1 MKYDFEM
8 EVDESTSV
16 GKIVAQIKENSRVL
30 EFGPGNGRMT
40 KYLMEEKN
48 CYVAIVELD
57 KELYDHVSE
66 FSNDGF
72 YGNIDEEAWT
82 KHFEGQ
88 TFDYIIFA
96 DVLEHLMNPKNALMK
111 VKTFLSKNGQILITF
126 PNIAHNSV
134 LIDLFNNK
142 LDWRETG
149 LLDATHKS
157 FFVQSGF
164 EKLFEE
170 IGLFIAKE
178 DFTINEVG
186 YNELESNYED
196 LPVEVR
202 AAFKARPFGEVY
214 QYFYALSA
222 QAVDNPIRTIPEN
235 SSYRK
240 NIHFL
245 YDCGDEYQKEFD
257 VQLNNVSG
265 ENKTFTIDIPENIKL
280 LKIFPSLTGAVV
292 DIELAIAETII
303 KPSATNAVY
312 SKETEYFFSDN
323 QVPVME
329 VDDKKIAGKTMT
341 ITVDYKY
348 EGNFSDTVH
357 GLIDYVIDQ
366 KSENSQ
372 SKNTGLMV
380 SGKQMSSY
388 KKVSI
393 SKFDSLI
400 SLNID
405 DIVRHVEEKKTVIR
419 GWAYS
424 KEDKLP
430 IDFKVS
436 AEITVEY
443 SVTREYRR
451 DVIDMFE
458 LKGDQEYGFVIEVID
473 SEDQPTYILNIAAN
487 NGRKL
492 QYRLEKPNMVQPGNK
507 IQRAMRSVQ
516 TRGLIGSMKWYFK
529 RQEQQEAPVDP
540 SAILEEIKTFTFQP
554 KISVAVPV
562 YNVEEK
568 WLDAC
573 VSSLQNQYYENW
585 ELCLADDASPSS
597 YIKPLLKKYADA
609 DDRIKVIYR
618 EENGHISEA
627 TNSALTIATGDYI
640 GFMDNDDELAP
651 QALYEVVK
659 ALNEDQTIDF
669 IYTDEDK
676 VTESGKRFNAFYKS
690 KWNSELILN
699 HNYITHFVV
708 VKRSL
713 LEKTGGLKT
722 EFNGAQDY
730 DFVLRATEN
739 AENITHIPGMMYH
752 WRAIESSTALNPE
765 SKGYAYVAGQ
775 RAVQAAMDRRNIKA
789 NVEIAEFYG
798 SYKINYVYETVPKV
812 SIVITNDTADIND
825 YLKKLLEKT
834 IYENYEI
841 VLPNQMKEKIH
852 STSNKLVYSDGQT
865 RDELVNT
872 STGEYIMFL
881 DAGLV
886 PTKSN
891 WLTEMMNM
899 GQQAQSGIV
908 TGRVVDPRYRI
919 ENIGISVDAEKKRLL
934 YPEQGTPGKSLG
946 YYYRIALPRNVQA
959 VTEACM
965 IFRKAD
971 YLAVSGITEELGKD
985 VMGVDLSLKFAK
997 QLNKTIIYCSYAI
1010 FKAEEKMQNLDKK
1023 ANIKALTDKWSEQD
1037 LVDKYKNPKHL

>member
-111 VKTFLSKNGQILITF
+111 VKPFLSAEGQILITF

-178 DFTINEVG
+178 DFTLNEVG
-186 YNELESNYED
+186 YNELESTYED

-214 QYFYALSA
+214 QYFYALCA
-222 QAVDNPIRTIPEN
+222 EAVEHPIRTIPEN

-245 YDCGDEYQKEFD
+245 YDCGEEDQKEFD
-257 VQLNNVSG
+257 VQLNNVTG

-292 DIELAIAETII
+292 DLVLTVAGTII
-303 KPSATNAVY
+303 QPSATNAIY
-312 SKETEYFFSDN
+312 NKEAQYFFSDN
-323 QVPVME
+323 QVPVIE
-329 VDDKKIAGKTMT
+329 IDDKQIAGKTMT
-341 ITVDYKY
+341 ITVNYKY

-357 GLIDYVIDQ
+357 GLIDYVLEQ
-366 KSENSQ
+366 QTGNNS
-372 SKNTGLMV
+372 SKNTELMV
-380 SGKQMSSY
+380 SEKQMTKY

-393 SKFDSLI
+393 SKFDSLV

-436 AEITVEY
+436 AEMAVEY

-473 SEDQPTYILNIAAN
+473 PEDQPMYTLNVSAD

-507 IQRAMRSVQ
+507 IQRAMRSMQ

-529 RQEQQEAPVDP
+529 RQEQQEIPVDP
-540 SAILEEIKTFTFQP
+540 SAILEEIKTFKFQP

-585 ELCLADDASPSS
+585 ELCLADDASPSD

-627 TNSALTIATGDYI
+627 TNSALTIATGDYV

-659 ALNEDQTIDF
+659 VLNEDQTIDF

-798 SYKINYVYETVPKV
+798 SYKINYIYDTIPKV

-841 VLPNQMKEKIH
+841 VLPNQMKENVH

-865 RDELVNT
+865 RDELINA
-872 STGEYIMFL
+872 STGDYIMLL

-899 GQQAQSGIV
+899 AQQAQAGIV
-908 TGRVVDPRYRI
+908 TGRVVDQRYRI
-919 ENIGISVDAEKKRLL
+919 ENIGISVDAEKNRLL

-997 QLNKTIIYCSYAI
+997 QLDKTIIYCSYAI

-1023 ANIKALTDKWSEQD
+1023 PNIKALTDKWSEQD

>member
-111 VKTFLSKNGQILITF
+111 VKPFLSAEGQILITF

-164 EKLFEE
+164 EKLFDE

-186 YNELESNYED
+186 YNELESSYED

-214 QYFYALSA
+214 QYFYALCA
-222 QAVDNPIRTIPEN
+222 HPVENPIRRIPEN
-235 SSYRK
+235 SSHRK

-245 YDCGDEYQKEFD
+245 YDCGEEEQKEFD
-257 VQLNNVSG
+257 IQLNNVTG
-265 ENKTFTIDIPENIKL
+265 QNKTFTIEIPENIKL
-280 LKIFPSLTGAVV
+280 LKIFPSLTGAIVNV
-292 DIELAIAETII
+292 KLSVADQAIE
-303 KPSATNAVY
+303 PSATNAVFTN
-312 SKETEYFFSDN
+312 EQQYFFTDE
-323 QVPVME
+323 QVPVIE
-329 VDDKKIAGKTMT
+329 VSDETIAGQTMT
-341 ITVDYKY
+341 ITMDYKY
-348 EGNFSDTVH
+348 EGNFSEIIH
-357 GLIDYVIDQ
+357 MLIDRIIEQ
-366 KSENSQ
+366 NNPPQ
-372 SKNTGLMV
+372 NTELMV
-380 SGKQMSSY
+380 SEKQMTMY

-393 SKFDSLI
+393 SKFESLV

-436 AEITVEY
+436 AEATVEY
-443 SVTREYRR
+443 STTREYRR

-458 LKGDQEYGFVIEVID
+458 LKGDQEYGFVIEVKD
-473 SEDQPTYILNIAAN
+473 PEDLPTYILNVSAQ

-507 IQRAMRSVQ
+507 VQRAMRSVQ

-529 RQEQQEAPVDP
+529 RQEQLETPVDP
-540 SAILEEIKTFTFQP
+540 SAILEEIKTFKFQP

-585 ELCLADDASPSS
+585 ELCLADDASPSD

-690 KWNSELILN
+690 KWNPELILN

-722 EFNGAQDY
+722 EYNGAQDY

-739 AENITHIPGMMYH
+739 AENVAHIPGMMYH

-775 RAVQAAMDRRNIKA
+775 RAVQAAMDRRGIKA

-812 SIVITNDTADIND
+812 SIVITNDSEDIND

-841 VLPNQMKEKIH
+841 ILPKRLKEKVQ
-852 STSNKLVYSDGQT
+852 STSNKIVYSEGQT
-865 RDELVNT
+865 RNEWIQA
-872 STGEYIMFL
+872 STGEYTVLL

-891 WLTEMMNM
+891 WLVEMMNM
-899 GQQAQSGIV
+899 AQQPASGIV
-908 TGRVVDPRYRI
+908 TGRVVDSRYRI
-919 ENIGISVDAEKKRLL
+919 ENIGMSVDTEKKRLI

-959 VTEACM
+959 VSETCM

-971 YLAVSGITEELGKD
+971 YLAVSGMDEALGKD
-985 VMGVDLSLKFAK
+985 LMGVDLSLKFAK
-997 QLNKTIIYCSYAI
+997 QLGKTIIYCSYAI
-1010 FKAEEKMQNLDKK
+1010 FKSEEKIQNLDKK
-1023 ANIKALTDKWSEQD
+1023 GNFKALTDKWSEQELMD
-1037 LVDKYKNPKHL
+1037 IYKNPKRQ

>member
-111 VKTFLSKNGQILITF
+111 VKPFLSAEGQILITF

-222 QAVDNPIRTIPEN
+222 EVVENPIRTIPEN
-235 SSYRK
+235 SSFRK

-245 YDCGDEYQKEFD
+245 YDCGEEDQKEFD

-280 LKIFPSLTGAVV
+280 LKIFPSLTGVVV
-292 DIELAIAETII
+292 DVDLTVDGETIQ
-303 KPSATNAVY
+303 PSATNAVY
-312 SKETEYFFSDN
+312 NKEARYFFSDD

-329 VDDKKIAGKTMT
+329 INDQKIAGKTMT
-341 ITVDYKY
+341 IIVDYKY
-348 EGNFSDTVH
+348 EGNFSDTIH
-357 GLIDYVIDQ
+357 GLIDYVVAQ
-366 KSENSQ
+366 QAEKNQ
-372 SKNTGLMV
+372 SKNTELMV
-380 SGKQMSSY
+380 SEKQMTTY

-393 SKFDSLI
+393 SKFDSLV

-430 IDFKVS
+430 INFNVS
-436 AEITVEY
+436 AESTVEY
-443 SVTREYRR
+443 SVTTEYRR

-458 LKGDQEYGFVIEVID
+458 LKGDQEYGFVIEVLD
-473 SEDQPTYILNIAAN
+473 SEDQPTYILNISAN

-492 QYRLEKPNMVQPGNK
+492 QYRLEKPNMIQPGNK

-529 RQEQQEAPVDP
+529 RQEQQEMPVDP
-540 SAILEEIKTFTFQP
+540 SAILEEIKTFSFQP

-585 ELCLADDASPSS
+585 ELCLADDASPSD

-659 ALNEDQTIDF
+659 ALNEDRTIDF

-739 AENITHIPGMMYH
+739 AENIAHIPGMMYH

-789 NVEIAEFYG
+789 TVEIAEFYG
-798 SYKINYVYETVPKV
+798 SYKINYIYETTPKV

-834 IYENYEI
+834 IYEHYDI
-841 VLPNQMKEKIH
+841 VLPKQMKEKVH

-865 RDELVNT
+865 RDELVQA
-872 STGEYIMFL
+872 STGEYTILL

-891 WLTEMMNM
+891 WLVEMMNM
-899 GQQAQSGIV
+899 IQQPTAGIV
-908 TGRVVDPRYRI
+908 TGRIVDSRYRI
-919 ENIGISVDAEKKRLL
+919 ENIGMSIDTEKKRLV

-959 VTEACM
+959 ASESCM

-971 YLAVSGITEELGKD
+971 YLAVSGINEELGQD
-985 VMGVDLSLKFAK
+985 FMGADLSLKVAK
-997 QLNKTIIYCSYAI
+997 QLDKKIVYCSYAI
-1010 FKAEEKMQNLDKK
+1010 FKAEEKKQTNDKK
-1023 ANIKALTDKWSEQD
+1023 GNFKSLTDKWSEQD
-1037 LVDKYKNPKHL
+1037 LIDVYKNPRHQ

>member
-16 GKIVAQIKENSRVL
+16 GKIVAQIKENSKVL

-40 KYLMEEKN
+40 SYLMDEKN
-48 CYVAIVELD
+48 CSVSIVELD
-57 KELYDHVSE
+57 KELYDHVSQ
-66 FSNDGF
+66 FSTDAF

-82 KHFEGQ
+82 KYFEGQ

-96 DVLEHLMNPKNALMK
+96 DVLEHLMDPKSALKK
-111 VKTFLSKNGQILITF
+111 VKPFLSEEGQILITF
-126 PNIAHNSV
+126 PNLAHNSV

-164 EKLFEE
+164 EKVFEE
-170 IGLFIAKE
+170 AGLFILKE
-178 DFTINEVG
+178 DFTINQVG
-186 YNELESNYED
+186 YNELESTYED

-214 QYFYALSA
+214 QYFYALSKK
-222 QAVDNPIRTIPEN
+222 AVEHPVRVIPEN
-235 SSYRK
+235 SSYMK

-245 YDCGDEYQKEFD
+245 YDCGEEEQKEFD
-257 VQLNNVSG
+257 SQLNNVTG
-265 ENKTFTIDIPENIKL
+265 DNKTFTLNIPETIKL
-280 LKIFPSLTGAVV
+280 LKIFPSMTGAVV
-292 DIELAIAETII
+292 DVTMSVDGTEI
-303 KPSATNAVY
+303 KTSATNAVY
-312 SKETEYFFSDN
+312 VKNNRYFFSDD

-329 VDDKKIAGKTMT
+329 INDKRIAGKTMT
-341 ITVDYKY
+341 LHFDYQY
-348 EGNFSDTVH
+348 EGGFSTTIH
-357 GLIDYVIDQ
+357 ELIDYAVEMREGQ
-366 KSENSQ
+366 QVLKNKKS
-372 SKNTGLMV
+372 MV
-380 SGKQMSSY
+380 RGKQMNKY

-393 SKFDSLI
+393 SKFDSFI

-424 KEDKLP
+424 REDKLP
-430 IDFKVS
+430 VTFEVTAETAID
-436 AEITVEY
+436 Y
-443 SVTREYRR
+443 STTTEYRR

-458 LKGDQEYGFVIEVID
+458 LKGDQDYGFEIEVND
-473 SEDQPTYILNIAAN
+473 PDDQPTYFLNVTAQ

-492 QYRLEKPNMVQPGNK
+492 QYRLEKPNMVQPGGK
-507 IQRAMRSVQ
+507 VQRALRSLQ
-516 TRGLIGSMKWYFK
+516 TRGLVGSMKWYFK
-529 RQEQQEAPVDP
+529 RQEQLETPVDET
-540 SAILEEIKTFTFQP
+540 AILEELKSFAFQP

-585 ELCLADDASPSS
+585 ELCLADDASPSAS
-597 YIKPLLKKYADA
+597 IKPLLKKYADA

-659 ALNEDQTIDF
+659 ALNEDPTIDF

-676 VTESGKRFNAFYKS
+676 VTESGKKFNAFYKS
-690 KWNSELILN
+690 KWNPELILN

-708 VKRSL
+708 VKRSV
-713 LEKTGGLKT
+713 LEKTGGLNT

-739 AENITHIPGMMYH
+739 AENIAHIPGMMYH

-775 RAVQAAMDRRNIKA
+775 KALQAAMDRRNIKA

-798 SYKINYVYETVPKV
+798 SYKINYIYETVPKV
-812 SIVITNDTADIND
+812 SLIITNETADINE
-825 YLKKLLEKT
+825 YLKKILEKT

-841 VLPNQMKEKIH
+841 VLPKAMKQLVQ
-852 STSNKLVYSDGQT
+852 STSNKIVYLEGQT
-865 RDELVNT
+865 RDALIK
-872 STGEYIMFL
+872 SCTGEYVVLL

-891 WLTEMMNM
+891 WLIEMMNM
-899 GQQAQSGIV
+899 AQQPSSGIV
-908 TGRVVDPRYRI
+908 MGRIVDHRYRI
-919 ENIGISVDAEKKRLL
+919 ENVGMSIDVEKKRLQ
-934 YPEQGTPGKSLG
+934 YPEEGTPGKSLG
-946 YYYRIALPRNVQA
+946 YYYRIALPRNIQA
-959 VTEACM
+959 ATERCM

-971 YLAVSGITEELGKD
+971 YLAVAGIDEELGKD
-985 VMGVDLSLKFAK
+985 VMGTDLSLQFANK
-997 QLNKTIIYCSYAI
+997 LDKTIIYCSYAI
-1010 FKAEEKMQNLDKK
+1010 FKADERNKSLDKK
-1023 ANIKALTDKWSEQD
+1023 GNLKELMTKWSEQE
-1037 LVDKYKNPKHL
+1037 LVDSYRNPKRL

>member
-16 GKIVAQIKENSRVL
+16 GKIVAQIKDNSRVL

-40 KYLMEEKN
+40 KYLIEEKN
-48 CYVAIVELD
+48 CYVSIVELD
-57 KELYDHVSE
+57 AELYDHVRKV
-66 FSNDGF
+66 SNDGF
-72 YGNIDEEAWT
+72 LGNIDEEFWVEY
-82 KHFEGQ
+82 FEGQ
-88 TFDYIIFA
+88 TFDYIVFA
-96 DVLEHLMNPKNALMK
+96 DVLEHLLNPKNALEK
-111 VKTFLSKNGQILITF
+111 VKPFLSEKGQILITF

-142 LDWRETG
+142 LDWQETG

-164 EKLFEE
+164 EKLFEQ

-178 DFTINEVG
+178 DFTINQVG
-186 YNELESNYED
+186 YNELESRYED
-196 LPVEVR
+196 LPVEIR

-214 QYFYALSA
+214 QYFYALTA
-222 QAVDNPIRTIPEN
+222 QEEEQAIRVKPEN
-235 SSYRK
+235 SSYLK
-240 NIHFL
+240 TVHFL
-245 YDCGDEYQKEFD
+245 YDCGEEQKEFD
-257 VQLNNVSG
+257 VQLNNVTG
-265 ENKTFTIDIPENIKL
+265 ENKTFTIDIPANIQL
-280 LKIFPSLTGAVV
+280 LKIFPSLFGTVL
-292 DIELAIAETII
+292 DIEFSIDGTNVEY
-303 KPSATNAVY
+303 SATNAVY
-312 SKETEYFFSDN
+312 CKDKQYFFSDN
-323 QVPVME
+323 EVPVIE
-329 VDDKKIAGKTMT
+329 IEKKAIAGKRL
-341 ITVDYKY
+341 TVEIDYKY
-348 EGNFSDTVH
+348 EGNYSDIVH
-357 GLIDYVIDQ
+357 ELIAYAIEQRDQ
-366 KSENSQ
+366 NNLSKKS
-372 SKNTGLMV
+372 KYLV
-380 SGKQMSSY
+380 SEKKMTSNY
-388 KKVSI
+388 KKVSL
-393 SKFDSLI
+393 SKFESLI

-424 KEDKLP
+424 KEDKMPLS
-430 IDFKVS
+430 FNVS
-436 AEITVEY
+436 ADYPIEY
-443 SVTREYRR
+443 FTTKEYRR

-458 LKGDQEYGFVIEVID
+458 LNGDQDYGFVIEVND
-473 SEDQPTYILNIAAN
+473 PEDQPTYMLNISTE

-492 QYRLEKPNMVQPGNK
+492 QYRMEKPNMIQPGNK
-507 IQRAMRSVQ
+507 VQRALRSIQ
-516 TRGLIGSMKWYFK
+516 TRGLMGSMKWYFK
-529 RQEQQEAPVDP
+529 RQEQSETPIDENEV
-540 SAILEEIKTFTFQP
+540 LEEIKTFDFQP

-597 YIKPLLKKYADA
+597 YIKPLLKKYADS

-627 TNSALTIATGDYI
+627 TNSALEIATGDYI

-651 QALYEVVK
+651 QALYEIVK
-659 ALNEDQTIDF
+659 ALNKDRTIDF

-676 VTESGKRFNAFYKS
+676 VTESGKRFNAFYKD

-739 AENITHIPGMMYH
+739 AENIAHISGMMYH

-798 SYKINYVYETVPKV
+798 SYKINYIYEVVPKV
-812 SIVITNDTADIND
+812 SIIITNDTADIND

-841 VLPNQMKEKIH
+841 VLPKQFKEKIH
-852 STSNKLVYSDGQT
+852 STSNKLVFSDGQT
-865 RDELVNT
+865 RDELVQS
-872 STGEYIMFL
+872 STGEYTVL
-881 DAGLV
+881 LNAGLI

-891 WLTEMMNM
+891 WLVEMMNM
-899 GQQAQSGIV
+899 IQQKTVGIV
-908 TGRVVDPRYRI
+908 TGRVVDHRYRI
-919 ENIGISVDAEKKRLL
+919 ENIGVSVSTEKKKLI

-946 YYYRIALPRNVQA
+946 YYYRIALPRNIQA
-959 VTEACM
+959 ASEICM

-971 YLAVSGITEELGKD
+971 FLAVSGISEALGQD
-985 VMGVDLSLKFAK
+985 IMGVDLSLKFVK
-997 QLNKTIIYCSYAI
+997 QLDKKIVYCSYAI
-1010 FKAEEKMQNLDKK
+1010 FKAEEKNQVLDKK
-1023 ANIKALTDKWSEQD
+1023 GNFKLLTDKWSEQD
-1037 LVDKYKNPKHL
+1037 LVDIYKNPKR

>member
-16 GKIVAQIKENSRVL
+16 GKIVAQIKENSRIL

-48 CYVAIVELD
+48 CTVAIVELD

-66 FSNDGF
+66 FSTDAF

-82 KHFEGQ
+82 NYFAGQ
-88 TFDYIIFA
+88 TFDYIVFA
-96 DVLEHLMNPKNALMK
+96 DVLEHLMDSESALKK
-111 VKTFLSKNGQILITF
+111 VKPFLSEAGQILITF

-134 LIDLFNNK
+134 LIELFNNK

-164 EKLFEE
+164 EKVFDRV
-170 IGLFIAKE
+170 GLFIAKE
-178 DFTINEVG
+178 DFTINQVG
-186 YNELESNYED
+186 YNELEATYED
-196 LPVEVR
+196 LPVEAR

-214 QYFYALSA
+214 QYFYALTTSPVA
-222 QAVDNPIRTIPEN
+222 NPVRVVPEN
-235 SSYRK
+235 SSYVK

-245 YDCGDEYQKEFD
+245 YDCGEEDQKEFD
-257 VQLNNVSG
+257 VQLNTVTG
-265 ENKTFTIDIPENIKL
+265 ENKTFTLDIPQNIQM
-280 LKIFPSLTGAVV
+280 LKIFPSMTGVV
-292 DIELAIAETII
+292 LDLSVELDGTLLRA
-303 KPSATNAVY
+303 SATNAVY
-312 SKETEYFFSDN
+312 NQKKHYFFSDK
-323 QVPVME
+323 QVPVIE
-329 VDDKKIAGKTMT
+329 FNDKKMAGKTL
-341 ITVDYKY
+341 TVTADFQY
-348 EGNFSDTVH
+348 EGEFSEIVH
-357 GLIDYVIDQ
+357 ELIDYAVEKRDFANTLNNK
-366 KSENSQ
+366 KS
-372 SKNTGLMV
+372 MV
-380 SGKQMSSY
+380 RGKQMTKY

-393 SKFDSLI
+393 SKFDSYI

-405 DIVRHVEEKKTVIR
+405 DIVRHVEEQKTVIR

-424 KEDKLP
+424 REDKLP
-430 IDFKVS
+430 VTFDVTAEGDIDYTTAK
-436 AEITVEY
+436 
-443 SVTREYRR
+443 EYRR

-458 LKGDQEYGFVIEVID
+458 LKGDQDYGFVIEVSD
-473 SEDQPTYILNIAAN
+473 PGDLPAYTLNVAAH

-492 QYRLEKPNMVQPGNK
+492 QYRLEKPNMVQPGGK
-507 IQRAMRSVQ
+507 FQRAWRSVQ
-516 TRGLIGSMKWYFK
+516 TRGLVGSMKWYFK
-529 RQEQQEAPVDP
+529 RQEQQETPVDAT
-540 SAILEEIKTFTFQP
+540 AILADIETFTFKP

-573 VSSLQNQYYENW
+573 VTSLQNQYYENW
-585 ELCLADDASPSS
+585 ELCLADDASPSA

-627 TNSALTIATGDYI
+627 TNSALSIATGEYI

-690 KWNSELILN
+690 KWNPELILN

-708 VKRSL
+708 VKRSV

-739 AENITHIPGMMYH
+739 AENIAHIPGMMYH

-775 RAVQAAMDRRNIKA
+775 KALQAAMDRRGIKA

-798 SYKINYVYETVPKV
+798 SYKINYIYDVVPKV
-812 SIVITNDTADIND
+812 SLIITDGAADIND
-825 YLKKLLEKT
+825 YLKKILEKT

-841 VLPNQMKEKIH
+841 VLPTSLKTDVQL
-852 STSNKLVYSDGQT
+852 TSNKLVFSDGTT
-865 RDELVNT
+865 RDAMIKAAA
-872 STGEYIMFL
+872 GEYIVL
-881 DAGLV
+881 LEAGLV

-891 WLTEMMNM
+891 WLMEMMNM
-899 GQQAQSGIV
+899 AQQPQSGIV
-908 TGRVVDPRYRI
+908 TGRIVDYRYRI
-919 ENIGISVDAEKKRLL
+919 ENVGMSVDTEKKRVL
-934 YPEQGTPGKSLG
+934 YPEEGTPGKSLG
-946 YYYRIALPRNVQA
+946 YYYRIALPRNIQA
-959 VTEACM
+959 ASERCM
-965 IFRKAD
+965 AFRKAN
-971 YLAVSGITEELGKD
+971 YLAVAGLDEGLGRD
-985 VMGVDLSLKFAK
+985 LMGTDLSLQFANK
-997 QLNKTIIYCSYAI
+997 LNKTIIYCSYAV
-1010 FKAEEKMQNLDKK
+1010 FKSEEKNKNTAKK
-1023 ANIKALTDKWSEQD
+1023 GNFKELMNRWTEQELKD
-1037 LVDKYKNPKHL
+1037 AYKNPKHL

>member
-16 GKIVAQIKENSRVL
+16 GKIVAQIKENSNVL

-40 KYLMEEKN
+40 KYLMEEKH
-48 CYVAIVELD
+48 CSVSIVELD
-57 KELYDHVSE
+57 KELFDHVSE
-66 FSNDGF
+66 FATDGF
-72 YGNIDEEAWT
+72 YGNIDEEAWINY
-82 KHFEGQ
+82 FEGQ

-96 DVLEHLMNPKNALMK
+96 DVLEHLMDPKSALKK
-111 VKTFLSKNGQILITF
+111 VKPFLSEEGQILITF
-126 PNIAHNSV
+126 PNLAHNSV

-164 EKLFEE
+164 EKVFEE
-170 IGLFIAKE
+170 VGLFIVKE
-178 DFTINEVG
+178 DFTINQVG
-186 YNELESNYED
+186 YNELDSTYED
-196 LPVEVR
+196 LPVEAR

-222 QAVDNPIRTIPEN
+222 KAVDNPIRIIPEN
-235 SSYRK
+235 SSYSK

-245 YDCGDEYQKEFD
+245 YDCGEEEQTEFD
-257 VQLNNVSG
+257 IQINNVTG
-265 ENKTFTIDIPENIKL
+265 ENKTFTIDIPKNIKL
-280 LKIFPSLTGAVV
+280 LKIFPSMTGAVV
-292 DIELAIAETII
+292 DISMTSSDVEI

-312 SKETEYFFSDN
+312 VKENRYFFSDD

-329 VDDKKIAGKTMT
+329 IDDKTIAGKPMT
-341 ITVDYKY
+341 LSFDYRY
-348 EGNFSDTVH
+348 EGEFSEIVH
-357 GLIDYVIDQ
+357 ELIDYAIEKRDEQ
-366 KSENSQ
+366 NELKNKKS
-372 SKNTGLMV
+372 MV
-380 SGKQMSSY
+380 RGKQMSKY

-393 SKFDSLI
+393 SKFDSFV

-424 KEDKLP
+424 REDKLP
-430 IDFKVS
+430 VTFEVTAES
-436 AEITVEY
+436 AIEY
-443 SVTREYRR
+443 AVTTEYRR

-458 LKGDQEYGFVIEVID
+458 LKGDQDYGFEIEVKD
-473 SEDQPTYILNIAAN
+473 PEDQPTYILNVAAN

-492 QYRLEKPNMVQPGNK
+492 QYRLEKPNMVQPGGK
-507 IQRAMRSVQ
+507 VQRALRSIQ
-516 TRGLIGSMKWYFK
+516 TRGLVGSMKWYFK
-529 RQEQQEAPVDP
+529 RQEQLETPVDAT
-540 SAILEEIKTFTFQP
+540 AILEEIKTFTYQP

-585 ELCLADDASPSS
+585 ELCLADDASPSA

-627 TNSALTIATGDYI
+627 TNSALTIATGEYI

-690 KWNSELILN
+690 KWNPELILN

-708 VKRSL
+708 VKRSV
-713 LEKTGGLKT
+713 LEKTGGLNT

-739 AENITHIPGMMYH
+739 AENIAHIPGMMYH

-775 RAVQAAMDRRNIKA
+775 KALQAAMDRRGIKA

-798 SYKINYVYETVPKV
+798 SYKVNYTYETVPKV
-812 SIVITNDTADIND
+812 SVIITNDTADIND
-825 YLKKLLEKT
+825 YLKKILEKT

-841 VLPNQMKEKIH
+841 ILPEALKSSVQ
-852 STSNKLVYSDGQT
+852 STSNKLVYHEGQT
-865 RDELVNT
+865 RDALIKA
-872 STGEYIMFL
+872 SSGEYIVLL

-891 WLTEMMNM
+891 WLLEMMNM
-899 GQQAQSGIV
+899 AQQPSSGIV
-908 TGRVVDPRYRI
+908 MGRIVDYRYRI
-919 ENIGISVDAEKKRLL
+919 ENVGMSIDLEKKRLQ
-934 YPEQGTPGKSLG
+934 YPEEGTPGKSLG
-946 YYYRIALPRNVQA
+946 YYYRIALPRNIQA
-959 VTEACM
+959 ASERCM
-965 IFRKAD
+965 VFRKAD
-971 YLAVSGITEELGKD
+971 YLAVSGIDEGLGKD
-985 VMGVDLSLKFAK
+985 LMGTDLSLQFA
-997 QLNKTIIYCSYAI
+997 NKLDKTVIYCSYAI
-1010 FKAEEKMQNLDKK
+1010 FKADEKIKSIDKK
-1023 ANIKALTDKWSEQD
+1023 GNFKELVSKWSEAEMM
-1037 LVDKYKNPKHL
+1037 DKYRNPKRL

>member
-40 KYLMEEKN
+40 KYLIEEKN

-57 KELYDHVSE
+57 KELYNHVNE

-88 TFDYIIFA
+88 NFDYIIFA
-96 DVLEHLMNPKNALMK
+96 DVLEHLMDPKNALMK
-111 VKTFLSKNGQILITF
+111 VKPFLSAEGQILITF

-178 DFTINEVG
+178 DFTLNEVG
-186 YNELESNYED
+186 YNELESTYED

-222 QAVDNPIRTIPEN
+222 QPVAHPIRTVPEN

-245 YDCGDEYQKEFD
+245 YDCGEEEQKEFD

-265 ENKTFTIDIPENIKL
+265 ENKTFTIDIPKNIKL
-280 LKIFPSLTGAVV
+280 LKIFPSLTGAVI
-292 DIELAIAETII
+292 DIELTVSGTAIQ
-303 KPSATNAVY
+303 PSATNAVY
-312 SKETEYFFSDN
+312 NKEARYFFSDI

-329 VDDKKIAGKTMT
+329 VDGKKIAGKTMT
-341 ITVDYKY
+341 ITIGYKY

-357 GLIDYVIDQ
+357 GLIDYAIEQ
-366 KSENSQ
+366 KAGNNQ
-372 SKNTGLMV
+372 AKNTGSMV
-380 SGKQMSSY
+380 SGKTMTKY

-393 SKFDSLI
+393 SKFDSLV

-436 AEITVEY
+436 AEVAIEY
-443 SVTREYRR
+443 SVTKEYRR

-473 SEDQPTYILNIAAN
+473 PDDQPTYFLNIAAN

-507 IQRAMRSVQ
+507 IQRALRSVQ

-529 RQEQQEAPVDP
+529 RQEQQETPVDP
-540 SAILEEIKTFTFQP
+540 SAILEEIKTFQFQP

-585 ELCLADDASPSS
+585 ELCLADDASPSD

-618 EENGHISEA
+618 KENGHISEA

-676 VTESGKRFNAFYKS
+676 ITESGKRFNAFYKS

-708 VKRSL
+708 IKRSL
-713 LEKTGGLKT
+713 LDKTGGLKT

-739 AENITHIPGMMYH
+739 AENIAHIPGMMYH

-789 NVEIAEFYG
+789 TVEIAEFYG
-798 SYKINYVYETVPKV
+798 SYKINYIYDTIPKV
-812 SIVITNDTADIND
+812 SIVITNDTTDIND

-841 VLPNQMKEKIH
+841 VLPKSMKEKIK
-852 STSNKLVYSDGQT
+852 SSSNKIVFSEGQT
-865 RDELVNT
+865 RDELVE
-872 STGEYIMFL
+872 STNGEYTVLL

-891 WLTEMMNM
+891 WLVEMMNM
-899 GQQAQSGIV
+899 VQQPTAGIV
-908 TGRVVDPRYRI
+908 TGRVVDYRYRI
-919 ENIGISVDAEKKRLL
+919 ENIGMSIDMEKKRLI

-959 VTEACM
+959 ASETCM

-997 QLNKTIIYCSYAI
+997 QLDKKIIYCSYAI
-1010 FKAEEKMQNLDKK
+1010 FKAEEKSQNFDKK
-1023 ANIKALTDKWSEQD
+1023 GNFKALTDKWSEQE
-1037 LVDKYKNPKHL
+1037 LVDCYRNPKRQ